1 MFYACHSATIGKNM
15 NMWYVDSA
23 CSNHMTSHESLL
35 VNIDKN
41 VKCRVKMDTGDLV
54 QSTGKGTLVIE
65 MQGVTRYI
73 KEVMIVPSLDENLLS
88 VGQMVE
94 HGYWLVFGDNMVDIY
109 GDRQMQDLIA
119 SVPMKGNR
127 CFPLSLEYV
136 KPSMANKLTVEE
148 SSWLWHKRYGH
159 LNYTSLM
166 LLQDKEMV
174 QGLPRLQVTKH
185 VCSGCATGK
194 GHREPFDKEKVWRAS
209 QPLELI
215 HCDICG
221 PIQITTPASNRFFL
235 TFIDDHTRMCWVF
248 FLQHKSHVFNIFKRF
263 KSMAELQSGY
273 KIKKLISDRG
283 GEYTSLEFSKFCEE
297 MDLENQLTVAY
308 SPQQNGVAERK
319 NRTVVEMA
327 RTMMHEKKIPLKFWV
342 EAVNTAIYLQNRS
355 PTSALDNTTPFEKF
369 SGRKPGV
376 KHLRIFGSLCY
387 IHIPS
392 QKRHQLEETGEKG
405 VFVGY
410 GICEKGY
417 RVFNLR
423 TQKIELFRSV
433 IFYKKAMW
441 DWESNEAQV
450 EVTIP
455 WNDEQSLM
463 TSEFDSEASDSPQ
476 SVQSPMRT
484 QAVSDLQATMDSV
497 TPDSSVSTSK
507 TYDHTPRKWK
517 SLDDV
522 YAQCKMSIIEPE
534 SFSEAVKDEAWKKAM
549 TEEMLM
555 IEKNSTWE
563 LVDRPSNKPIVGVK

>member
-1 MFYACHSATIGKNM
+1 MSKDSSQYHLCNHTTHGPEILPDKKMTKITLNPRKGTQSSSASGDAKPKKNWKSKGKK
-15 NMWYVDSA
+15 WDSKPQNSVNQGGKPDQA
-23 CSNHMTSHESLL
+23 KGKCTHFDKLHYGECWFKGKPQCYGCNRFGHYIKECDQANKAGKVANLANQSLL

-41 VKCRVKMDTGDLV
+41 VKCRVKMGAGDLV
-54 QSTGKGTLVIE
+54 QSTSKGTLVIE

-73 KEVMIVPSLDENLLS
+73 KEVMIVPGLDENLLS

-94 HGYWLVFGDNMVDIY
+94 HGYWLVFSDNMIDIY
-109 GDRQMQDLIA
+109 RDRQMQDLIA

-136 KPSMANKLTVEE
+136 KPSMANKVTVEE

-185 VCSGCATGK
+185 VCSGCAIGK

-215 HCDICG
+215 HSDICG
-221 PIQITTPASNRFFL
+221 PMQITTLAGNRFFL
-235 TFIDDHTRMCWVF
+235 TFIDDHSRMCWIF
-248 FLQHKSHVFNIFKRF
+248 FLQHKSHVFIIFKRF
-263 KSMAELQSGY
+263 KSMVELQSGY
-273 KIKKLISDRG
+273 KLKKLRSDR
-283 GEYTSLEFSKFCEE
+283 
-297 MDLENQLTVAY
+297 
-308 SPQQNGVAERK
+308 ERK

-327 RTMMHEKKIPLKFWV
+327 RTMMHEKKIPFKFWAEV
-342 EAVNTAIYLQNRS
+342 VNTAVYLQNRS

-392 QKRHQLEETGEKG
+392 QKRHKLEETGEKG
-405 VFVGY
+405 VF
-410 GICEKGY
+410 
-417 RVFNLR
+417 
-423 TQKIELFRSV
+423 
-433 IFYKKAMW
+433 

-455 WNDEQSLM
+455 WNDEQSSM

-476 SVQSPMRT
+476 SVQSPLRT

-497 TPDSSVSTSK
+497 TLDSSVSTSE
-507 TYDHTPRKWK
+507 TYDHTLRKWK
-517 SLDDV
+517 
-522 YAQCKMSIIEPE
+522 K
-534 SFSEAVKDEAWKKAM
+534 F
-549 TEEMLM
+549 
-555 IEKNSTWE
+555 
-563 LVDRPSNKPIVGVK
+563 G